1 MAVII
6 RNHTKNKLKVKN
18 NLKKFILLILL
29 TSLLFSSCEKKTVIE
44 SELES
49 LEIKPTNFSFVDT
62 VLYKSKKI
70 KSLRLITTK
79 TEYVDVSFYES
90 GKKKS
95 IGQVKNNQCNGKY
108 IDWYENGKL
117 KWTREN
123 NFGNQIGKSIEYQ
136 ENGNLKHMYDN
147 DKKEITEYWING
159 KPKFKFIEKVSQSYH
174 YLNGNI
180 LVKCNMKLNDENDI
194 QFYEYYNENGK
205 LVFKGVYKGKFL
217 FKDNLKYNGKII
229 CYFNNGKISYY
240 ENIVNGI
247 PNGKSFGFYGNGN
260 LKFESEVKNVKEVYS
275 KYYYEN
281 GKINLIR
288 DGIKNTITQWDVN
301 GKLIK

>member
-6 RNHTKNKLKVKN
+6 RNQNKNVLKLKN
-18 NLKKFILLILL
+18 NLRNFILLIFLA
-29 TSLLFSSCEKKTVIE
+29 SLLFSSCEKKTVIE

-49 LEIKPTNFSFVDT
+49 LEIKPTNFSSVDT
-62 VLYKSKKI
+62 ILYKSKKI
-70 KSLRLITTK
+70 KSLRLIVTK

-108 IDWYENGKL
+108 IDWFENGKL

-136 ENGNLKHMYDN
+136 ENGNLKQMYNNDN
-147 DKKEITEYWING
+147 KEITEYWVNG
-159 KPKFKFIEKVSQSYH
+159 KPKFKFIEKVSQSFH
-174 YLNGNI
+174 YINGNI
-180 LVKCNMKLNDENDI
+180 MVKYSMKLNDENDI
-194 QFYEYYNENGK
+194 EYNNENGK

-217 FKDNLKYNGKII
+217 FKDNLKYSGKII

-240 ENIVNGI
+240 ENLVNGI

-260 LKFESEVKNVKEVYS
+260 PKFESEVKNDKEVYS

-281 GKINLIR
+281 GNIKLIQ
-288 DGIKNTITQWDVN
+288 DGIKNTNTYWDIN
-301 GKLIK
+301 GKLIQ